1 MGLIQQK
8 RTAVFAQDIITR
20 FDVRT
25 TGPRALAKSLS
36 GGNLQKFLVGR
47 EVLQDPSVLVIN
59 QPTWGV
65 DAGAALAIHEA
76 VMALAQAGRGGG
88 DHLAGPGRVVRP
100 GGPHRRTGGGPHVRP
115 GADAGCDGRKHR
127 AADGWDGAW
136 LRLGTL
142 RLGTLRLGMLR
153 LQPRGAES
161 AFWRFASPVLALALT
176 CVVSGLLFAAM
187 GRPPLLTIYTFL
199 VAPLLQQDGLVY
211 LVVKAAPLIT
221 IAVGLSLAYRANI
234 WNIGTEGQFTL
245 GAIAAGGVAL
255 AFPETPGLLIFPAL
269 MIAGLVGGM
278 AGGGLVAWLRIRFNA
293 NEILTS
299 LMLTYI
305 VQYLLLY
312 LVTGPWRDP
321 MGFGFPQTAL
331 FSDAADGPRLIE
343 DSNVHLGVLLAPL
356 IAVALWVMLAKTVV
370 GYQFRV
376 LGQAPRALRFAG
388 FSESRLVWV
397 AMLIS
402 GGLAGLAGMFE
413 VTGTL
418 GQLNTN
424 LSPGYGFA
432 AIIVAFLGR
441 LNPLGIIPAGLLL
454 ALSYLGGD
462 AAQINL
468 GLPNAVTAIF
478 QGILLF
484 CLLGC
489 DVLLLH
495 RVRWRRAVAA

>member
-1 MGLIQQK
+1 M
-8 RTAVFAQDIITR
+8 
-20 FDVRT
+20 
-25 TGPRALAKSLS
+25 LS
-36 GGNLQKFLVGR
+36 
-47 EVLQDPSVLVIN
+47 
-59 QPTWGV
+59 
-65 DAGAALAIHEA
+65 
-76 VMALAQAGRGGG
+76 
-88 DHLAGPGRVVRP
+88 
-100 GGPHRRTGGGPHVRP
+100 
-115 GADAGCDGRKHR
+115 
-127 AADGWDGAW
+127 
-136 LRLGTL
+136 
-142 RLGTLRLGMLR
+142 

-161 AFWRFASPVLALALT
+161 ALWRYASPVLALALT
-176 CVVSGLLFAAM
+176 CIVSGLLFAAM

-211 LVVKAAPLIT
+211 LVVKAAPLIM

-245 GAIAAGGVAL
+245 GAICAGGLAL
-255 AFPETPGLLIFPAL
+255 AFPDAPEWAIFPGCIL
-269 MIAGLVGGM
+269 AGLVGGM

-293 NEILTS
+293 NEILIS

-331 FSDAADGPRLIE
+331 FSDAANGPRLVA
-343 DSNVHLGVLLAPL
+343 DSNVHLGVLLAPV
-356 IAVALWVMLAKTVV
+356 IAVALWVMLQMTVL

-376 LGQAPRALRFAG
+376 LGAAPRALRFAG

-424 LSPGYGFA
+424 LSPGYGFT

-495 RVRWRRAVAA
+495 RVRWRQAAAA